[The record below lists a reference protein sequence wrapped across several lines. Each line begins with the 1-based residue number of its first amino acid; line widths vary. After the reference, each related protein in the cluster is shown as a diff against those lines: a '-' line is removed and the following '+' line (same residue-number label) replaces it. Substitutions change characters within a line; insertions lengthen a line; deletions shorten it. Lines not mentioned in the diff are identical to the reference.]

1 MNLAAFLEMCDPNMK
16 VAITNENGV
25 GGASYVAWP
34 EHGWTVKEALEELGC
49 GGFHLCGVSIRD
61 DMLYIEADENPWDF
75 GSYWDGSFFYGEQHG
90 YRVSMKAVADTVES
104 CEEDAIDQVKMMIE
118 GGDVEFDFEVVRD
131 DSIIHEW

>member
-90 YRVSMKAVADTVES
+90 YRVNMKATADTVES
-104 CEEDAIDQVKMMIE
+104 CEEDTIATVKMMIE
-118 GGDVEFDFEVVRD
+118 GGDIEFDFDVTRD
-131 DSIIHEW
+131 DSVMHEW